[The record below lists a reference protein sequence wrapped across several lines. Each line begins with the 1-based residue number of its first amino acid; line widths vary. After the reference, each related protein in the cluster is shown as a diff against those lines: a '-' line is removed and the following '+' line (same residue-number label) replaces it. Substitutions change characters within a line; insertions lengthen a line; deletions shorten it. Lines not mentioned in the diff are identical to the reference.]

1 MATVLYKIKAYQSQ
15 SNFVYRYK
23 KYSPENW
30 LPTRT
35 LENHSIVLFDEY
47 YLRVIL
53 KLPVEH
59 EEAAQEETAILSAGK
74 QLLDIWFQ
82 EQDESARHALHVV
95 FIRHES
101 SKIIC
106 KI

>member
-1 MATVLYKIKAYQSQ
+1 MYNNYIK
-15 SNFVYRYK
+15 V
-23 KYSPENW
+23 
-30 LPTRT
+30 
-35 LENHSIVLFDEY
+35 H
-47 YLRVIL
+47 
-53 KLPVEH
+53 KLPAEH

-74 QLLDIWFQ
+74 QLLDMWFQ

-106 KI
+106 KNSVKCQNNL